1 MNEHARW
8 RLDLAREIGPRLYRF
23 AGLRAVV
30 VGGSVARGY
39 SDAYSDIELLLF
51 WDAEPDPDVRR
62 QIITDLRAEFRYP
75 NTDPS
80 HDSALLIRGM
90 PVDLWHLTV
99 ASEEAALHQVLDEY
113 SIDLDVSNVLDTM
126 HACIPLYGQD
136 LVRQWKSRVQ
146 AYPDE
151 LALRFLH
158 AYLPHFHLRRLN
170 FAVHRD
176 NPTAYYH
183 TLTDIQSSLFV
194 ILLALNKSY
203 FPTYKWMYHA
213 LESMPITP
221 GRIAPRL
228 RQMFDE
234 PPLRAVAQLRDVL
247 AETLA
252 IVETEY
258 PQLDLA
264 DVAWTRHAL
273 EQPMPRSY
281 QAPGREMSEGKAPDQ
296 TE

>member
-8 RLDLAREIGPRLYRF
+8 RLDLARAISPQLYRF

-39 SDAYSDIELLLF
+39 SDAYSDLELLLF
-51 WDAEPDPDVRR
+51 WDAAPDSDVRR
-62 QIITDLRAEFRYP
+62 QIIADLRAEFRYP
-75 NTDPS
+75 DTDPS
-80 HDSALLIRGM
+80 HDSALLIRGV

-99 ASEEAALHQVLDEY
+99 ASQEAALHQVLDEY

-126 HACIPLYGQD
+126 HACIPLHGHD

-203 FPTYKWMYHA
+203 FPTYKWMYPV
-213 LESMPITP
+213 LESMTIAPE
-221 GRIAPRL
+221 RIGPRL
-228 RQMFDE
+228 RQMLDE

-247 AETLA
+247 AETLTL
-252 IVETEY
+252 VETRC
-258 PQLDLA
+258 PQLDPA
-264 DVAWTRHAL
+264 DVAWARYAL
-273 EQPMPRSY
+273 EQPMPRPY
-281 QAPGREMSEGKAPDQ
+281 RAPRPEAEDGKASGQ
-296 TE
+296 AE